1 MATSRSKTTTKSKSP
16 RATACAHVY
25 RKFHDLKGVK
35 PTVRPA
41 GPNKVFTFKGR
52 IDTGAGGP
60 KLTQIVK
67 VTVSP
72 AGKIVKVV
80 ASR

>member
-1 MATSRSKTTTKSKSP
+1 MSTSASKSTAKPKSP

-41 GPNKVFTFKGR
+41 GPNKAFTFKR
-52 IDTGAGGP
+52 SVPTGGGGP
-60 KLTQIVK
+60 SLKQIVR
-67 VTVSP
+67 VTVDP
-72 AGKIVKVV
+72 KGKIVKVV

>member
-1 MATSRSKTTTKSKSP
+1 MATKSASTKPKSP

-25 RKFHDLKGVK
+25 RKFRDLKGAK

-41 GPNKVFTFKGR
+41 GPNKVFTFKR
-52 IDTGAGGP
+52 SVSTGQGGP
-60 KLTQIVK
+60 SLNQIVR
-67 VTVSP
+67 VTVNP